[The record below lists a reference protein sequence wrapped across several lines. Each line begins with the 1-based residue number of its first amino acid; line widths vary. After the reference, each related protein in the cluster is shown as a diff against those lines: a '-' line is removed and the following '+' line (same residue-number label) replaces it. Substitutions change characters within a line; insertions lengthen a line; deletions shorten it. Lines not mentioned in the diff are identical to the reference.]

1 MRFTRDRH
9 DRRQPELN
17 MQSLPD
23 LIFTVLFFFMIVTT
37 MRSFPLKVKYV
48 TPQGTNL
55 TKLKKKPTTVYVF
68 VGKQEKGK
76 ADNGDNALVQIN
88 DRFVPVDQVA
98 ARVAAIRDEMLPD
111 EQEQMTVLMKIDK
124 DTPMGVVT
132 DVKLALRQAG
142 ALKVHYAAS
151 NKQKGIE
158 DVMKK

>member
-1 MRFTRDRH
+1 MRFSRNRH
-9 DRRQPELN
+9 QHSQPELN

-68 VGKQEKGK
+68 IGKQEKGK
-76 ADNGDNALVQIN
+76 ADNGENALVQIN
-88 DRFVPVDQVA
+88 DKFVPIDQVA
-98 ARVAAIRDEMLPD
+98 ARVAAIKDAMLVD
-111 EQEQMTVLMKIDK
+111 EQEQMTVLLKIDK
-124 DTPMGVVT
+124 DTPMGLVT

-151 NKQKGIE
+151 NKLEANKNEI
-158 DVMKK
+158 KR

>member
-76 ADNGDNALVQIN
+76 TDNGDNALVQIN